1 MFFRHVARGGDGC
14 KRKTDFLFPSVWR
27 NGKKHYTHSAMD
39 TSEHKLKQFIAA
51 GGIEAEHLSFEQSC
65 HSVAEAAAV
74 VGTDPEH
81 FVKNICMTDAQG
93 QVIVAIVKGE
103 DRASTSRV
111 AKALQT
117 EQVRTM
123 TPDEMLAKTGYPCG
137 GTPSFGFTATF
148 LIDPRVMRKDEV
160 YTGGGSETTLVRV
173 SPQVLLRANGGR
185 VVRIRR

>member
-1 MFFRHVARGGDGC
+1 
-14 KRKTDFLFPSVWR
+14 
-27 NGKKHYTHSAMD
+27 MD
-39 TSEHKLKQFIAA
+39 DYEYKLKQFMAA
-51 GGIEAEHLSFEQSC
+51 GSLEAEHLSFEQSC

-81 FVKNICMTDAQG
+81 FVKNICMTDVQG

-111 AKALQT
+111 AKVLQI
-117 EQVRTM
+117 ERVRTM

-137 GTPSFGFTATF
+137 GTPSFGFAATF
-148 LIDPRVMRKDEV
+148 LIDPRVMQKDEV
-160 YTGGGSETTLVRV
+160 YTGGGSETALVRV
-173 SPQVLLRANGGR
+173 SPQALLRANEGK